1 MNHSEHPIIRLM
13 QADDRYQL
21 EAYQLVRDALA
32 YAQDVL
38 ELGSATQESE
48 TNERH
53 LTGQEL
59 CHALRLLAIEQFG
72 FMAHTVLKSWGIRS
86 TSDIGE
92 IVYNMIEVGLMRKS
106 ANDRREHFDNV
117 FDFEE
122 AFERDFEISV
132 PKTV

>member
-13 QADDRYQL
+13 QADHRYKL

-38 ELGSATQESE
+38 ELGSVSQESE
-48 TNERH
+48 AGERH

-72 FMAHTVLKSWGIRS
+72 FMAHTVLKSWGIHS

-106 ANDRREHFDNV
+106 ANDRREHFNNV

-122 AFERDFEISV
+122 AFEREFEISV